1 MLIIILS
8 DIMLNSLYEKAIA
21 KRGFNFDIEPTAD
34 IESQLEHKWFD
45 RAIGESK
52 DDFSIAAGDGSFNKK
67 KFLTTNFCAVGAESI
82 IYDGEIKKIDDSDIF
97 DIPHVSFLDE
107 LLSNYMAIYE
117 LKCALRTLNDYNVD
131 YYMFDGSILGDLQ
144 NAFPRGAKLPLKLK
158 EHLDDSL
165 LEEFRSRL
173 KVRHYGLLF
182 PGIRDDFKLMEMP
195 KSEDSNILNETNL
208 HLASVEKII
217 LLNEILQF
225 RKKII
230 SISKT
235 SSDNDLFHWNIPDIA
250 FLDKFTKKQGMTFIK
265 YRQVHDNAAFPY
277 FNDFFKSLTFT
288 VFYVRL
294 QDNKNVLKVELPYR
308 ATKEEVFE
316 IIRKINVLSVQGYPY
331 LLNKAHNDVVITD
344 RNMKELMKIAK
355 IYETT
360 NREVMSW

>member
-1 MLIIILS
+1 
-8 DIMLNSLYEKAIA
+8 MLNSLYEKAIA
-21 KRGFNFDIEPTAD
+21 KRGFIQDIESDTD
-34 IESQLEHKWFD
+34 IESQLEHKWFNRVID
-45 RAIGESK
+45 ESRAE
-52 DDFSIAAGDGSFNKK
+52 FSIAAGDGSFNKK

-97 DIPHVSFLDE
+97 DISHVSFLDE

-117 LKCALRTLNDYNVD
+117 LKCALRAIKEYDVD
-131 YYMFDGSILGDLQ
+131 YYMLDGSILGDLQ
-144 NAFPRGAKLPLKLK
+144 NAFPRGAKLPAKIK
-158 EHLDDSL
+158 ENLDESTL
-165 LEEFRSRL
+165 NEFERRL
-173 KVRHYGLLF
+173 DIRKYGLVF
-182 PGIRDDFKLMEMP
+182 PEIRDALNLVELP
-195 KSEDSNILNETNL
+195 KDETNKIEEYNL

-217 LLNEILQF
+217 LLKEILQY

-250 FLDKFTKKQGMTFIK
+250 FLDKFTKKQGMSLIK
-265 YRQVHDNAAFPY
+265 HKSVYEKAAFPY
-277 FNDFFKSLTFT
+277 FNDLFKGITFT
-288 VFYVRL
+288 IFYVRF
-294 QDNKNVLKVELPYR
+294 QDNKNVLKVELPYK
-308 ATKEEVFE
+308 AINDEVFE
-316 IIRKINVLSVQGYPY
+316 IIKKINKLSVQGYPY

>member
-1 MLIIILS
+1 
-8 DIMLNSLYEKAIA
+8 MLNSLYEKAIA
-21 KRGFNFDIEPTAD
+21 KRGFIHD
-34 IESQLEHKWFD
+34 IESETNPEDLLQGRWFD
-45 RAIGESK
+45 RDIKESS
-52 DDFSIAAGDGSFNKK
+52 DDFIIAAGDGSFNKK

-97 DIPHVSFLDE
+97 DIGHVSFLDE
-107 LLSNYMAIYE
+107 LLGNYMAIYE
-117 LKCALRTLNDYNVD
+117 LKCALRAIREYNVD

-144 NAFPRGAKLPLKLK
+144 NAFPRGAKLPNKLRNNLDESLKNEFERRLQINRYGLSFP
-158 EHLDDSL
+158 EIRDSL
-165 LEEFRSRL
+165 
-173 KVRHYGLLF
+173 
-182 PGIRDDFKLMEMP
+182 KLMELP
-195 KSEDSNILNETNL
+195 RRENSNKIEEYNL

-217 LLNEILQF
+217 LLKEILQY

-235 SSDNDLFHWNIPDIA
+235 SSDNSLFHWNIPDIA
-250 FLDKFTKKQGMTFIK
+250 FLDKNTQKQGISLIK
-265 YRQVHDNAAFPY
+265 NDFKVYEKAAFPY

-288 VFYVRL
+288 IFYVRL

-308 ATKEEVFE
+308 ASNQEVFR
-316 IIRKINVLSVQGYPY
+316 IIEKINVLSVQGYPY

-344 RNMKELMKIAK
+344 MNIRELLKIAK

>member
-1 MLIIILS
+1 
-8 DIMLNSLYEKAIA
+8 MLNSLYEKAIA
-21 KRGFNFDIEPTAD
+21 KRGFIFDIEPTTD
-34 IESQLEHKWFD
+34 IESQLKNKWFD
-45 RAIGESK
+45 RQIGESK
-52 DDFSIAAGDGSFNKK
+52 ASFSIAAGDGSFNKK

-117 LKCALRTLNDYNVD
+117 LKCSLRALRDYDVD
-131 YYMFDGSILGDLQ
+131 YYMIDGSILGDLQ
-144 NAFPRGAKLPLKLK
+144 NAFPRGAKLPLKIK
-158 EHLDDSL
+158 DNLDDSL
-165 LEEFRSRL
+165 LSEFQSRL
-173 KVRHYGLLF
+173 RVRHYGLLF
-182 PGIRDDFKLMEMP
+182 PDIRDDLKLMDLP
-195 KSEDSNILNETNL
+195 KSDDSNILNETNL
-208 HLASVEKII
+208 HLASIEKII
-217 LLNEILQF
+217 LLREILQF

-235 SSDNDLFHWNIPDIA
+235 SSDNELFRWNIPDIA
-250 FLDKFTKKQGMTFIK
+250 FLDKFTKKQGITLIK
-265 YRQVHDNAAFPY
+265 YRNAYEKAPFPFY
-277 FNDFFKSLTFT
+277 NDFFKKLTFT

-308 ATKEEVFE
+308 ATEEEVFE
-316 IIRKINVLSVQGYPY
+316 IIKKINVLSVQGYPY

>member
-1 MLIIILS
+1 
-8 DIMLNSLYEKAIA
+8 MLNSLYEKAIA
-21 KRGFNFDIEPTAD
+21 KRGFIFDIEPTAD

-45 RAIGESK
+45 RSIGESK
-52 DDFSIAAGDGSFNKK
+52 AKFSIAAGDGSFNKK

-82 IYDGEIKKIDDSDIF
+82 MYDGQIKKIDDSDIF
-97 DIPHVSFLDE
+97 DIPHVSYLDE

-117 LKCALRTLNDYNVD
+117 LKCALRTLRDYDID
-131 YYMFDGSILGDLQ
+131 YYMFDGSLLGDLQ
-144 NAFPRGAKLPLKLK
+144 NAFPRGAKLPSKIK
-158 EHLDDSL
+158 ENLDDL
-165 LEEFRSRL
+165 LLNEFLSRL
-173 KVRHYGLLF
+173 AVRQYGLLF
-182 PGIRDDFKLMEMP
+182 PGIRDDLKLFELP
-195 KSEDSNILNETNL
+195 KTEDTNILNETNL
-208 HLASVEKII
+208 HLASIEKII
-217 LLNEILQF
+217 LLREILKY
-225 RKKII
+225 RKRII

-250 FLDKFTKKQGMTFIK
+250 FLDKFTKKQGMTIIRYK
-265 YRQVHDNAAFPY
+265 NVHKKAAFPFY
-277 FNDFFKSLTFT
+277 NDFFKELTFT
-288 VFYVRL
+288 IFYVRL

>member
-1 MLIIILS
+1 
-8 DIMLNSLYEKAIA
+8 MLNSLYEKAIA
-21 KRGFNFDIEPTAD
+21 KRGFIFDIEPTTD
-34 IESQLEHKWFD
+34 IESQLEHKWFN
-45 RAIGESK
+45 REIGESRA
-52 DDFSIAAGDGSFNKK
+52 DFSIAAGDGSFNKK

-107 LLSNYMAIYE
+107 LLGNYMEIYE
-117 LKCALRTLNDYNVD
+117 LKCALRALREYDVD

-144 NAFPRGAKLPLKLK
+144 NAFPRVAKLPSKIK
-158 EHLDDSL
+158 DNLDESL
-165 LEEFRSRL
+165 LAEFTSRL
-173 KVRHYGLLF
+173 KARKYGMVF
-182 PGIRDDFKLMEMP
+182 PSLRDDLKLTELP
-195 KSEDSNILNETNL
+195 KTADSNILNETNL
-208 HLASVEKII
+208 HLASIEKII
-217 LLNEILQF
+217 LLKEILQY

-235 SSDNDLFHWNIPDIA
+235 SSENDLFHWNIPDIA
-250 FLDKFTKKQGMTFIK
+250 FLDKFTKKQGMTIIK
-265 YRQVHDNAAFPY
+265 EKSVHKKAAFPY

-294 QDNKNVLKVELPYR
+294 QDNKNVLKVELPYK
-308 ATKEEVFE
+308 ATKEDVFE